1 MVERKKIRPISFIL
15 RFTFGFVWLGFW
27 SLLCMCLMILALPF
41 RTLRVRIGNF
51 CGKIIGPVVSR
62 LVGAKIIN
70 PDSKKL
76 NASAPAIFVTNHTSA
91 LDVFV
96 GMALCPYGGC
106 GVGKKE
112 ILKIPFFGQA
122 YWLAGHLLID
132 RSNNAKA
139 IASMAKLS
147 DFVKSKNL
155 STWIWPE
162 GTRSMDGKLI
172 PFKKGFVHLALET
185 GLPVVPVML
194 HGAHEVW
201 PAKTMQFYPGN
212 VEVEVLDPIETD
224 KWSKDTVDDHVEH
237 VKAIMTKSLAQRN

>member
-1 MVERKKIRPISFIL
+1 M
-15 RFTFGFVWLGFW
+15 
-27 SLLCMCLMILALPF
+27 
-41 RTLRVRIGNF
+41 
-51 CGKIIGPVVSR
+51 
-62 LVGAKIIN
+62 
-70 PDSKKL
+70 
-76 NASAPAIFVTNHTSA
+76 HH
-91 LDVFV
+91 
-96 GMALCPYGGC
+96 GC

-155 STWIWPE
+155 SIWIWPE
-162 GTRSMDGKLI
+162 GTRSMDGNLI
-172 PFKKGFVHLALET
+172 PCKKAFVHLAFET

-237 VKAIMTKSLAQRN
+237 VKSIMTKSLAQRN